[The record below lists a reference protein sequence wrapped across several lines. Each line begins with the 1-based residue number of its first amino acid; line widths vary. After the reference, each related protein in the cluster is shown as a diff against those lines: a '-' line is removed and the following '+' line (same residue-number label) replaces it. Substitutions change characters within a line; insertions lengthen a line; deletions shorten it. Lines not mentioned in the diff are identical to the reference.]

1 MGKKLLLLLF
11 ITFSTVAVGQQR
23 PGSLRGKVTD
33 ASTGETIPFANVV
46 IYDAGGA
53 QVTGGATDIDGR
65 YNINPVNAGT
75 YNVEVT
81 FIGYYKSTKAGV
93 VVSGNTVTSLDF
105 KMNPESSMLGEV
117 VIEYEAPLIDPHK
130 SGKVTTSKD
139 IQNMAVRDITSVA
152 GQAAGVTQDAGGGT
166 SIRGARSEGTVY
178 FIDGVKVRGS
188 VSIPQAAIAQT
199 EVITGGLPAQYG
211 DAIGGVIN
219 TTTRGP
225 SSEFFGTAEI
235 LTSMPFK
242 YMTKAD
248 GEPILDGQN
257 YNLGAFTLGGPIW
270 TRERTNANGGK
281 VKESVIGFLFSSEFL
296 YIEEPRPVPGDIPYL
311 ELDPD
316 LLASLEQNPIRVD
329 PGGRAI
335 IMNSE
340 FVTEDDI
347 SNIWQRPNSYSNSM
361 RFNGSVQFKTTQ
373 NTTLTVGGRLV
384 YSDDRN
390 ASYGN
395 HLFNYANNMR
405 SRNSDWQ
412 AYVRFQQTFRDA
424 QAGQGADASKEDSK
438 TSLIKN
444 AFYTV
449 QVDYTRTFG
458 ETSDVDHGKDFFNY
472 GYTGKY
478 DIQTI
483 PSYVFGTDS
492 INGQQIDGFRYVG
505 DFDLGID
512 YTPGGVNPI
521 RDNYIT
527 SFFDIAAN
535 NPGINA
541 ASIEEVQGYGMPVNG
556 SNPRSVFGLWS
567 NVGSQQGNYNVG
579 RTSQF
584 RVTASTNFDIG
595 DHSLIMGFE
604 YEQRIDRAYSLGASG
619 LWNNMRLLQNRPNSQ
634 LDLENPIPV
643 YDEFGN
649 YQDTINY
656 NYTYNPQ
663 DASQFSEE
671 VRRAMGLDPFG
682 VEQINIDNIDPSILR
697 LDMFSA
703 NELVNPGATQYV
715 SYYGYDY
722 LGNISSGNP
731 SVSDFFTARD
741 ENGRYTRPVGA
752 FQPIYIAGYIQD
764 QFTFRD
770 LTFNVGVRV
779 DRFDLNQDVL
789 KDPYILYPYY
799 TVADLPNS
807 PLGVE
812 QRSSVPGSVGQ
823 DYAVYVSS
831 FEYGNAE
838 IVGYRNGDQFYNA
851 AGEPL
856 TDPGELSDAA
866 GGGIKP
872 FLVNPPGDGSAVGR
886 DLPAESFVDYDPQVV
901 VMPRVAFNFPITD
914 EAIFIFHYDVLAQ
927 RPTTGLSRLDPFDYL
942 GLSYLNNGNILNNP
956 NLKPQRT
963 TEYEMAFKQMLSKR
977 SALKLSAFYR
987 ELRDLLQ
994 AVNYPEAYPIT
1005 YIAYGN
1011 RDFGTVKGFTLE
1023 YELRRTKNIKIDAN
1037 YTLQFA
1043 NGTGSSATTGANL
1056 ARAGAASLRT
1066 LLPFD
1071 YDNRHQ
1077 ILVRLDWRYGRG
1089 ASYNGPRING
1099 KPILENFGVNLT
1111 CNALSGRP
1119 YTRRDRAYAVTASA
1133 SGSAQTA
1140 GQINGS
1146 RLPWQV
1152 TFDARI
1158 NKTFMLDKKGRKS
1171 IDVYFQILNL
1181 LDTRNVV
1188 SVYPFTGSPDDD
1200 GFLASQA
1207 GQAQI
1212 QGQVSEQAYV
1222 DLYNRV
1228 MNSPFNFSLPRR
1240 VRLGVAYN
1248 F

>member
-11 ITFSTVAVGQQR
+11 VTLSTVAFAQQR

-33 ASTGETIPFANVV
+33 GKTGEAVPFANVT
-46 IYDAGGA
+46 IKDGGGA
-53 QVTGGATDIDGR
+53 IVTGGSTDIDGQF
-65 YNINPVNAGT
+65 NINPVDAGT
-75 YNVEVT
+75 YTVEVS
-81 FIGYYKSTKAGV
+81 FIGYATTKLSKVIISPNAP
-93 VVSGNTVTSLDF
+93 TFQDF
-105 KMNPESSMLGEV
+105 KLQEADNTLEEV
-117 VIEYEAPLIDPHK
+117 VLIYEAPLIDKAK
-130 SGKVTTSKD
+130 SSKVTTAED
-139 IQNMAVRDITSVA
+139 INNMAVRDITSVA
-152 GQAAGVTQDAGGGT
+152 GQAAGVTQDAAGNT
-166 SIRGARSEGTVY
+166 NIRGARGEGTVY

-235 LTSMPFK
+235 LTSLPFK
-242 YMTKAD
+242 YLTNAD
-248 GEPILDGQN
+248 GSPILDGQN
-257 YNLGAFTLGGPIW
+257 YNLGAFTLGGPILM
-270 TRERTNANGGK
+270 RDQPGGGK
-281 VKESVIGFLFSSEFL
+281 KSIIGFLFSSEFL
-296 YIEEPRPVPGDIPYL
+296 YIEEPRPVPNEIPYL
-311 ELDPD
+311 QLDPD

-340 FVTEDDI
+340 FVTDDDL
-347 SNIWQRPNSYSNSM
+347 SPIWRRPNSYANSM
-361 RFNGSVQFKTTQ
+361 RLNGSIQIKPSQ
-373 NTTLTVGGRLV
+373 NTTLTLGGRWV
-384 YSDDRN
+384 YSDDRA
-390 ASYGN
+390 ASYSN
-395 HLFNYANNMR
+395 HIFNVNNNMR
-405 SRNSDWQ
+405 RIDSDWQ
-412 AYVRFQQTFRDA
+412 AYVRFQQTF
-424 QAGQGADASKEDSK
+424 GSSADQDNN
-438 TSLIKN
+438 SLIKN
-444 AFYTV
+444 AYYTV
-449 QVDYTRTFG
+449 QVDYNRTFG
-458 ETSDVDHGKDFFNY
+458 ETSDVDHGKDFFRY
-472 GYTGKY
+472 GYTGRY
-478 DIQTI
+478 DIQTA
-483 PSYVFGTDS
+483 PAYVFGTDS
-492 INGQQIDGFRYVG
+492 FNGNVIEGFRYVG

-512 YTPGGVNPI
+512 YTPGGVNPT
-521 RDNYIT
+521 RDNYVT
-527 SFFDIAAN
+527 SFFDIAGD
-535 NPGINA
+535 NPGILA
-541 ASIEEVQGYGMPVNG
+541 RSIEEVQGYGIPVNG
-556 SNPRSVFGLWS
+556 ANPRSVFGLWN
-567 NVGSQQGNYNVG
+567 NVGAQQGNYNVG

-584 RVTASTNFDIG
+584 RVTASTNFDIE

-604 YEQRIDRAYSLGASG
+604 YEQRIDRAYSLGATG
-619 LWNNMRLLQNRPNSQ
+619 LWQNMRLLQNRPNAQ
-634 LDLENPIPV
+634 LDLDNPLPV
-643 YDEFGN
+643 FDQFGN

-656 NYTYNPQ
+656 NYVYSPQ

-682 VEQINIDNIDPSILR
+682 VEQINIDNLDPSILR

-715 SYYGYDY
+715 SYFGYDY
-722 LGNISSGNP
+722 LGNISTGNP

-752 FQPIYIAGYIQD
+752 FQPIYIAGFIQD
-764 QFTFRD
+764 QFSFRD
-770 LTFNVGVRV
+770 LTFNVGLRV

-789 KDPYILYPYY
+789 RDPYILYPYY

-807 PLGVE
+807 PLGAE
-812 QRSSVPGSVGQ
+812 ERANVPASIGQ

-831 FEYGNAE
+831 FEYGNAS
-838 IVGYRNGDQFYNA
+838 IVGYRNGDQFFNA
-851 AGEPL
+851 AGEPI

-872 FLVNPPGDGSAVGR
+872 FLVTPPGDGNGVGR
-886 DLPAESFVDYDPQVV
+886 DLPAESFVDYEPQVV
-901 VMPRVAFNFPITD
+901 VMPRIAFNFPITD

-942 GLSYLNNGNILNNP
+942 GLSFLNNGGILNNP
-956 NLKPQRT
+956 NLRPQRT
-963 TEYEMAFKQMLSKR
+963 TEYEMAFKQLLSRK
-977 SALKLSAFYR
+977 SALKLAAFYR

-1023 YELRRTKNIKIDAN
+1023 YELRRTNNIKIDAN

-1043 NGTGSSATTGANL
+1043 SGTGSSATTGANL
-1056 ARAGAASLRT
+1056 ARVGAASLRT

-1089 ASYNGPRING
+1089 SRYNGPRING

-1133 SGSAQTA
+1133 SGSAQTE

-1158 NKTFMLDKKGRKS
+1158 NKSFMLDKKGRKS

-1181 LDTRNVV
+1181 LDTRNIVN
-1188 SVYPFTGSPDDD
+1188 VYPFTGSPDDD

-1222 DLYNRV
+1222 DLYNRL

>member
-11 ITFSTVAVGQQR
+11 VTLSTVAFAQQR

-33 ASTGETIPFANVV
+33 DRTGETVPFANVT
-46 IYDAGGA
+46 IKDGGGA
-53 QVTGGATDIDGR
+53 TVTGATTDIDGK
-65 YNINPVNAGT
+65 YNINPVISGT
-75 YNVEVT
+75 YTVEVS
-81 FIGYYKSTKAGV
+81 FVGYATARLTKV
-93 VVSGNTVTSLDF
+93 VISPNAPTLQNF
-105 KMNPESSMLGEV
+105 KLQESSEILDV
-117 VIEYEAPLIDPHK
+117 VELIYEAPLIDK
-130 SGKVTTSKD
+130 TKNSKVTTSED

-166 SIRGARSEGTVY
+166 SIRGSRGEGTVY

-225 SSEFFGTAEI
+225 SSEYFGTAEI
-235 LTSMPFK
+235 LTSLPFK
-242 YMTKAD
+242 YMTRAD
-248 GEPILDGQN
+248 GSPVLDGQN

-270 TRERTNANGGK
+270 TRTSKTATGGER
-281 VKESVIGFLFSSEFL
+281 KESLVGFLFSSEFL
-296 YIEEPRPVPGDIPYL
+296 YIEESRPVPREIPYIQ
-311 ELDPD
+311 LDPTV
-316 LLASLEQNPIRVD
+316 LAELERNPVSVD
-329 PGGRAI
+329 PGGRTVNI
-335 IMNSE
+335 NSE
-340 FVTEDDI
+340 FITEDDLT
-347 SNIWQRPNSYSNSM
+347 NIWRRPNSYQNSM
-361 RFNGSVQFKTTQ
+361 RLTGNIQMKPSQ
-373 NTTLTVGGRLV
+373 NTVLTVGGRLV
-384 YSDDRN
+384 YSDDRGTN
-390 ASYGN
+390 YGSHIMN
-395 HLFNYANNMR
+395 FNNNMR
-405 SRNSDWQ
+405 TLSSDWQ
-412 AYVRFQQTFRDA
+412 AYVRFQQTFRDP
-424 QAGQGADASKEDSK
+424 ED
-438 TSLIKN
+438 TENASLIKN

-449 QVDYTRTFG
+449 QVDYSRTFG
-458 ETSDVDHGKDFFNY
+458 ETEDAEHGKNFWNY

-478 DIQTI
+478 DIRTA
-483 PSYVFGTDS
+483 PAYVFGTDS
-492 INGQQIDGFRYVG
+492 LNGGAIDGYRYVG
-505 DFDLGID
+505 DFDLGIE
-512 YTPGGVNPI
+512 YTPGGLNPV
-521 RDNYIT
+521 RDNYMIN
-527 SFFDIAAN
+527 FFDIAAD
-535 NPGINA
+535 NPGIFSS
-541 ASIEEVQGYGMPVNG
+541 SIEEVQGYGMPVNG
-556 SNPRSVFGLWS
+556 FNPRSPFGLWT
-567 NVGSQQGNYNVG
+567 NVGVQQGGYSQN

-584 RVTASTNFDIG
+584 RITASTNFDIK

-604 YEQRIDRAYSLGASG
+604 YEQRIDRAYSLGAQG
-619 LWNNMRLLQNRPNSQ
+619 LWNNARLLQNRPNSQ

-643 YDEFGN
+643 FDQFGN

-656 NYTYNPQ
+656 NYTYNAQ

-671 VRRAMGLDPFG
+671 IRSAMGLDPRG
-682 VEQINIDNIDPSILR
+682 VDQINIDNLDPSMFR

-703 NELVNPGATQYV
+703 NELVNPGATRYV
-715 SYYGYDY
+715 GYFGYDY
-722 LGNISSGNP
+722 LGNISNGNP

-741 ENGRYTRPVGA
+741 EAGRYTRPIGA

-764 QFTFRD
+764 QFTFND

-779 DRFDLNQDVL
+779 DRFDMNQDVL
-789 KDPYILYPYY
+789 RDPYILYPYY

-807 PLGVE
+807 PLGAE
-812 QRSSVPGSVGQ
+812 ARASVPASVGQ

-831 FEYGNAE
+831 FEYGNAQ
-838 IVGYRNGDQFYNA
+838 IVGYRNGDQFFNA
-851 AGEPL
+851 SGEPL

-872 FLVNPPGDGSAVGR
+872 FLVTPPGDGNSTGR
-886 DLPAESFVDYDPQVV
+886 DIPAESFVDYDPQVV

-927 RPTTGLSRLDPFDYL
+927 RPTSGLSRLDPFDYL
-942 GLSYLNNGNILNNP
+942 GLSFLNNGGILNNP

-963 TEYEMAFKQMLSKR
+963 TEYEMAFKQLLTQR
-977 SALKLSAFYR
+977 SALKLAAFYR
-987 ELRDLLQ
+987 EQRDLLQ
-994 AVNYPEAYPIT
+994 AINYPEAYPIT

-1023 YELRRTKNIKIDAN
+1023 YELRRTKNIKLDAN

-1077 ILVRLDWRYGRG
+1077 ITVRLDWRYGRG
-1089 ASYNGPRING
+1089 SRYNGPRING
-1099 KPILENFGVNLT
+1099 KPILENFGVNIT
-1111 CNALSGRP
+1111 TNALSGRP

-1133 SGSAQTA
+1133 SGSAQTE

-1158 NKTFMLDKKGRKS
+1158 NKSFMLNKKGTKS

-1181 LDTRNVV
+1181 FDTRNVV

-1212 QGQVSEQAYV
+1212 QGQVSEQAFI
-1222 DLYNRV
+1222 DLYNRRL
-1228 MNSPFNFSLPRR
+1228 NSPFNFSLPRR

>member
-11 ITFSTVAVGQQR
+11 VTFSTVAFAQQR

-33 ASTGETIPFANVV
+33 ATNGETIPFANVV
-46 IYDAGGA
+46 IKDAGGA
-53 QVTGGATDIDGR
+53 MITGGTTDIDGR
-65 YNINPVNAGT
+65 YNINPVDAGT
-75 YNVEVT
+75 YNVEVS
-81 FIGYYKSTKAGV
+81 FVGFSKSTKTNV
-93 VVSGNTVTSLDF
+93 VVSPNTPTLLDF
-105 KMNPESSMLGEV
+105 KLNPESSMLGEV
-117 VIEYEAPLIDPHK
+117 VIEYEAPLIDKTK
-130 SGKVTTSKD
+130 SSKVTTAED

-152 GQAAGVTQDAGGGT
+152 GQAAGVTQDAGGNT
-166 SIRGARSEGTVY
+166 NIRGARGEGTVY

-248 GEPILDGQN
+248 GQPVLDGQN

-270 TRERTNANGGK
+270 TRERKTATGGTR
-281 VKESVIGFLFSSEFL
+281 KESVIGFLFSSEFL
-296 YIEEPRPVPGDIPYL
+296 YIEEPRPVPVDIPYI

-316 LLASLEQNPIRVD
+316 VLASLEQNPIRVD

-340 FVTEDDI
+340 FVNEDDL
-347 SNIWQRPNSYSNSM
+347 NNTWQRPNSYSNSM
-361 RFNGSVQFKTTQ
+361 RFNGSVQFKTSQ
-373 NTTLTVGGRLV
+373 NTTLTLGGRWV
-384 YSDDRN
+384 YSNDRQRSSYVNHIFN
-390 ASYGN
+390 AS
-395 HLFNYANNMR
+395 NNMR
-405 SRNSDWQ
+405 QLNSDWQ
-412 AYVRFQQTFRDA
+412 AYLRFQQTFRNPDEKE
-424 QAGQGADASKEDSK
+424 SKN
-438 TSLIKN
+438 SLIKN
-444 AFYTV
+444 AYYTV
-449 QVDYTRTFG
+449 QVDYTRTFS
-458 ETSDVDHGKDFFNY
+458 EVSDVEHGKDFFKY

-478 DIQTI
+478 DINTT
-483 PSYVFGTDS
+483 PFYVFGEDS
-492 INGQQIDGFRYVG
+492 IDGQVVEGFRYVG

-512 YTPGGVNPI
+512 YTPGGVNPT
-521 RDNYIT
+521 RDNYMT
-527 SFFDIAAN
+527 SFFDIAGE

-541 ASIEEVQGYGMPVNG
+541 ASIEEVRGYGMPVNG
-556 SNPRSVFGLWS
+556 DNPRSVYGLWS
-567 NVGSQQGNYNVG
+567 NVGAQQGNYNVG

-604 YEQRIDRAYSLGASG
+604 YEQRIDRAYSLSATG
-619 LWNNMRLLQNRPNSQ
+619 LWNNMRLLQNRPNDQ
-634 LDLENPIPV
+634 LDLDNPIMV
-643 YDEFGN
+643 FDEFGN

-656 NYTYNPQ
+656 NWAYNEQ
-663 DASQFSEE
+663 NASKFSEE
-671 VRRAMGLDPFG
+671 VRRALGLDPKG
-682 VEQINIDNIDPSILR
+682 VEQINIDNIDPSLLR

-703 NELVNPGATQYV
+703 NELVNPGATRYV
-715 SYYGYDY
+715 GYYGYDY
-722 LGNISSGNP
+722 LGNVSSGNP
-731 SVSDFFTARD
+731 SVSDFFTAED
-741 ENGRYTRPVGA
+741 EFGRKTRPVGA
-752 FQPIYIAGYIQD
+752 FQPIYIAGYVQD

-789 KDPYILYPYY
+789 RDPYILYPYY

-807 PLGVE
+807 PLGSE
-812 QRSSVPGSVGQ
+812 ARASVPASVGQ

-831 FEYGNAE
+831 FEYGNAN

-851 AGEPL
+851 NGEPL
-856 TDPGELSDAA
+856 TDPGQLSDDA

-872 FLVNPPGDGSAVGR
+872 FLVNPLGDGNAVGR

-901 VMPRVAFNFPITD
+901 VMPRIAFNFPITD

-927 RPTTGLSRLDPFDYL
+927 RPTTNFSRLDPFDYL
-942 GLSYLNNGNILNNP
+942 GLSYLDNGGILNNP

-977 SALKLSAFYR
+977 SALKLAAFYR

-994 AVNYPEAYPIT
+994 AINYPEAYPIT
-1005 YIAYGN
+1005 YVAYGN

-1023 YELRRTKNIKIDAN
+1023 YELRRTNNIKIDAN

-1043 NGTGSSATTGANL
+1043 SGTGSSATTGANL
-1056 ARAGAASLRT
+1056 ARVGAASLRT

-1077 ILVRLDWRYGRG
+1077 ILLRVDWRYGRG
-1089 ASYNGPRING
+1089 SRYNGPRING

-1133 SGSAQTA
+1133 SGSAQTE

-1158 NKTFMLDKKGRKS
+1158 NKSFMLDKAGSKS

-1181 LDTRNVV
+1181 FDTRNVV
-1188 SVYPFTGSPDDD
+1188 SVYPFTGSADDD

-1222 DLYNRV
+1222 DLYNRR

>member
-11 ITFSTVAVGQQR
+11 VTFSTLAVAQQR
-23 PGSLRGKVTD
+23 PGSLRGTVTD
-33 ASTGETIPFANVV
+33 AISGETIPFAN
-46 IYDAGGA
+46 IAIKDGGGA
-53 QVTGGATDIDGR
+53 LVTGGTTDLDGQ
-65 YNINPVNAGT
+65 YNVNPVNAGSYT
-75 YNVEVT
+75 VEVT
-81 FIGYYKSTKAGV
+81 FIGYSKSTKTNVDVAP
-93 VVSGNTVTSLDF
+93 NTPTFLNF
-105 KMNPESSMLGEV
+105 KLNSESSMLGEV
-117 VIEYEAPLIDPHK
+117 VIEYEAPLIQK
-130 SGKVTTSKD
+130 GRSSKITTAKD

-152 GQAAGVTQDAGGGT
+152 GQAAGVTQDAAGNT
-166 SIRGARSEGTVY
+166 SIRGARGEGTVY

-219 TTTRGP
+219 TTTKGP

-242 YMTKAD
+242 YMTKAN
-248 GEPILDGQN
+248 GEPVIDGQN
-257 YNLGAFTLGGPIW
+257 YNLGAFTIGGPIW
-270 TRERTNANGGK
+270 MREKTNASGAK
-281 VKESVIGFLFSSEFL
+281 SKESVIGFLFSSEFL
-296 YIEEPRPVPGDIPYL
+296 YIEEPRPVPAEIPYL
-311 ELDPD
+311 QLDPD
-316 LLASLEQNPIRVD
+316 LLASLERNPISVD
-329 PGGRAI
+329 PGGRTI

-347 SNIWQRPNSYSNSM
+347 SNIWQRPNSYANSM
-361 RFNGSVQFKTTQ
+361 RFNGSVQFKTSQ

-390 ASYGN
+390 ASFGN
-395 HLFNYANNMR
+395 HVFNFSNNMR
-405 SRNSDWQ
+405 RVDSDWQ
-412 AYVRFQQTFRDA
+412 AYARFQQTFRNPD
-424 QAGQGADASKEDSK
+424 EDENNS
-438 TSLIKN
+438 SLIKN
-444 AFYTV
+444 AYYTV

-458 ETSDVDHGKDFFNY
+458 ETSDVDHGKNFFNY

-478 DIQTI
+478 DITTL
-483 PSYVFGTDS
+483 PAYVFGTDS
-492 INGQQIDGFRYVG
+492 INGQTIDGFRYVG
-505 DFDLGID
+505 DFDLGIN

-521 RDNYIT
+521 RDNYMT

-541 ASIEEVQGYGMPVNG
+541 SSIEEVQGYGMPVNG
-556 SNPRSVFGLWS
+556 SNPRSVYGLWS
-567 NVGSQQGNYNVG
+567 NVGTQQGNYNVG

-584 RVTASTNFDIG
+584 RVTASTNFDIK

-643 YDEFGN
+643 FDQFGN

-663 DASQFSEE
+663 EASQFSEE
-671 VRRAMGLDPFG
+671 VRRALGLDPRG
-682 VEQINIDNIDPSILR
+682 VDQINIDNIDPSVLR

-764 QFTFRD
+764 QFAFRD
-770 LTFNVGVRV
+770 LTFNVGLRV

-789 KDPYILYPYY
+789 RDPYILYPYY

-807 PLGVE
+807 PLGAE
-812 QRSSVPGSVGQ
+812 ERSSVPASVGQ

-831 FEYGNAE
+831 FEYGNAQ
-838 IVGYRNGDQFYNA
+838 IVGYRNGDQFFNA
-851 AGEPL
+851 QGEPL

-872 FLVNPPGDGSAVGR
+872 FLVSPPGDGTSGSR
-886 DLPAESFVDYDPQVV
+886 DIPAESFVDYDPQVV
-901 VMPRVAFNFPITD
+901 VMPRIAFNFPITD

-942 GLSYLNNGNILNNP
+942 GLSFLDNGGILNNP

-963 TEYEMAFKQMLSKR
+963 TEYEMAFKQMLSKK
-977 SALKLSAFYR
+977 SALKLAAFYR

-994 AVNYPEAYPIT
+994 AINYPEAYPIT

-1043 NGTGSSATTGANL
+1043 DGTGSSATTGANL

-1089 ASYNGPRING
+1089 PRYKGPRWNG
-1099 KPILENFGVNLT
+1099 KPLLENFGVNVT

-1133 SGSAQTA
+1133 SGSAQTE

-1158 NKTFMLDKKGRKS
+1158 NKSFMLGKS
-1171 IDVYFQILNL
+1171 ATKSVDVYLQILNL
-1181 LDTRNVV
+1181 FDTRNVV